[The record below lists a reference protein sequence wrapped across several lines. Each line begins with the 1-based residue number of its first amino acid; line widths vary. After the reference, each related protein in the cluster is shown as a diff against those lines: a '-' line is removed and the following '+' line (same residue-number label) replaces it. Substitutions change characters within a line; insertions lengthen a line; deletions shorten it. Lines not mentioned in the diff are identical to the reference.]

1 MNEPSSSRPEDKR
14 ISPADGN
21 TTKVESSESNVSQ
34 DAADTRS
41 ASPSPT
47 SKQSPD
53 NTVPQ
58 SVQRGSSWLR
68 LRSEIPRWLATM
80 GGFLMLALVGGL
92 WWAATTGDDEERWL
106 SHNQLPSIAETW
118 QTLPELLDAEAPE
131 RHIWNN
137 TIVSL
142 KRVVIG
148 FSLAVLIG
156 IPVGVAAG
164 CFPLVRSFF
173 SPLVLFGRNI
183 PIAALIPL
191 VLALFGTDET
201 QKYMFIFIACV
212 AFIIADTIDAVNE
225 VAQRYIET
233 ALTLGASQLQI
244 VFKVLVPLA
253 MPMIFNSLRVLFG
266 LAFGYIM
273 LVEIMKESDEAGGLG
288 SLLNT
293 ARRRGSSEYT
303 VIIILTI
310 PLVAYVI
317 DQILFVTQCWLFRW
331 KYAQEADRSAAF
343 RISRAVVGLFWK
355 PELKPTSNN

>member
-1 MNEPSSSRPEDKR
+1 MNEPSSSRNEDQTNL
-14 ISPADGN
+14 PVEGN
-21 TTKVESSESNVSQ
+21 TLKANLPESAAPQAVAEETVS
-34 DAADTRS
+34 AAEHSPVVTTR
-41 ASPSPT
+41 
-47 SKQSPD
+47 Q
-53 NTVPQ
+53 TV
-58 SVQRGSSWLR
+58 SRGFSWLS
-68 LRSEIPRWLATM
+68 LRSEIPRWVATVA
-80 GGFLMLALVGGL
+80 GLLSLTLVGVF
-92 WWAATTGDDEERWL
+92 WWAATTGEHEDRWL
-106 SHNQLPSIAETW
+106 GHNQLPSIAETW
-118 QTLPELLDAEAPE
+118 EMLPELLDPETPE

-137 TIVSL
+137 TVVSL

-293 ARRRGSSEYT
+293 ARRMGYTEYT

-317 DQILFVTQCWLFRW
+317 DQILFVAQCWLFRW
-331 KYAQEADRSAAF
+331 KYGQEAERSAAF
-343 RISRAVVGLFWK
+343 RISRGIVGLFWK
-355 PELKPTSNN
+355 PEFKSAKPN